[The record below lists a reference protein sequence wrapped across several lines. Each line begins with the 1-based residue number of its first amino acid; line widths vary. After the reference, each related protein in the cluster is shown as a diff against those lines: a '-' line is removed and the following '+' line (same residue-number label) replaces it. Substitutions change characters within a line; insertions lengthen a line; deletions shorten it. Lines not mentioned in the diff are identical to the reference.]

1 MTARAKV
8 NPFRRI
14 IDSRAIRRRKGLIVA
29 VASLAMVAWVTPL
42 GLLLWAR
49 IRILTSIPKTAIAD
63 DTLAQA
69 PKNDQPPE
77 LDPGL
82 PGGEWTLRDPFQVD
96 SAVFPK
102 PATQSPAGRGSTNTN
117 PANEGTTQ
125 SVVTVE
131 PAVSGETGETGE
143 TVESIEPQ
151 PYEAAKASAGTFRVQ
166 SAGNGLVSAVID
178 DKVRR
183 VGETLT
189 STDGR
194 AFKLVKVIDGGVV
207 LEHAGREFIVRIPQ
221 PGSDAAPKQ

>member
-102 PATQSPAGRGSTNTN
+102 PVTQSPAGRGSTNTN

>member
-96 SAVFPK
+96 SAIFPK
-102 PATQSPAGRGSTNTN
+102 PQTQSPASRGSTNSPN
-117 PANEGTTQ
+117 QGTTQ

-131 PAVSGETGETGE
+131 PAVSSEVDAS
-143 TVESIEPQ
+143 VESIEPQ
-151 PYEAAKASAGTFRVQ
+151 PYEVAKASAGTFRVQ

-183 VGETLT
+183 VGDTLT
-189 STDGR
+189 SGDGR

-207 LEHAGREFIVRIPQ
+207 LEHEGREFIVRIPQ
-221 PGSDAAPKQ
+221 PGIDAAPKQ

>member
-102 PATQSPAGRGSTNTN
+102 PVTQSPAGRGSTNTS
-117 PANEGTTQ
+117 PVIEGTPQ

-131 PAVSGETGETGE
+131 PAIPGESGE
-143 TVESIEPQ
+143 TVESIEPH

-166 SAGNGLVSAVID
+166 AAGNGLVSAVID

-221 PGSDAAPKQ
+221 PGIDAAPKQ

>member
-63 DTLAQA
+63 DTLARA

-96 SAVFPK
+96 SAVFPR
-102 PATQSPAGRGSTNTN
+102 PQTQSPAGRGSTNSPN
-117 PANEGTTQ
+117 QGTTQ

-131 PAVSGETGETGE
+131 PAASGEGDES
-143 TVESIEPQ
+143 VESIEPQ
-151 PYEAAKASAGTFRVQ
+151 PYEVAKASAGTFRVQ

-189 STDGR
+189 SGDGR

-207 LEHAGREFIVRIPQ
+207 LEHEGREFIVRIPQ
-221 PGSDAAPKQ
+221 PGIDAAPRQ

>member
-221 PGSDAAPKQ
+221 PGIDAAPKQ

>member
-102 PATQSPAGRGSTNTN
+102 PATQSPPSRGSTNAN
-117 PANEGTTQ
+117 PANEGAPQ

-131 PAVSGETGETGE
+131 PAVPGEVGE

-183 VGETLT
+183 VGETL
-189 STDGR
+189 SSADGR

-207 LEHAGREFIVRIPQ
+207 LEHEGREFIVRIPQ
-221 PGSDAAPKQ
+221 SGSDAAPKQ

>member
-8 NPFRRI
+8 NPFRKI

-29 VASLAMVAWVTPL
+29 AASLATVAWVTPL

-102 PATQSPAGRGSTNTN
+102 PKQQTPASAGRGAQASTNE
-117 PANEGTTQ
+117 PATQ
-125 SVVTVE
+125 PVVTVE
-131 PAVSGETGETGE
+131 PGSSDDTTES
-143 TVESIEPQ
+143 VEPG
-151 PYEAAKASAGTFRVQ
+151 PYEAAKVSAGTFRVQ

-178 DKVRR
+178 GKVRR
-183 VGETLT
+183 VGEVL
-189 STDGR
+189 SSADGN
-194 AFKLVKVIDGGVV
+194 AFRLIKVIDGGVV
-207 LEHAGREFIVRIPQ
+207 LEHEGREFIVRIPQ
-221 PGSDAAPKQ
+221 SGIDAAPKQ